1 MSLTHWF
8 GGEVV
13 SVEGGLGRRGADLFG
28 LGDHHV
34 AVHEYARDA
43 LGDGGQHGGAC
54 AAGSAGG
61 RGGETCVRA
70 CAPMVMFGTKWLG
83 GVHQLRRVRAAAK
96 AEASALTR
104 P

>member
-8 GGEVV
+8 GGEVG

-61 RGGETCVRA
+61 RGGGTDGVRA
-70 CAPMVMFGTKWLG
+70 HPW
-83 GVHQLRRVRAAAK
+83 
-96 AEASALTR
+96 
-104 P
+104 